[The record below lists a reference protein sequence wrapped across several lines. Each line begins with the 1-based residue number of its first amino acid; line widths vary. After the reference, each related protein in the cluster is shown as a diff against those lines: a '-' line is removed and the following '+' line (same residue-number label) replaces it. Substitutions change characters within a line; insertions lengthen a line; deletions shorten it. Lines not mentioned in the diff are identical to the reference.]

1 MEWAPSIGVIIRL
14 RIGLLTFVLHQHRL
28 WQQLPM
34 NPSHLFAPHRS
45 SPSTDILME
54 NKCDHLITQPH
65 LRQCYEYVNWD
76 FLSMDYNCRWISFR
90 WITCWWTSLLMNFL
104 LIYFWWTDLTFV
116 CTAVCKNKN
125 FEMPKSML
133 YRVVFFNCPPPAP
146 KSSKCQI
153 TWEMPNQ
160 ITCLSFGVSIWN
172 PSLQTFVCK
181 SKKFLVPKSM
191 SMITKFEKFFSRHL
205 SPVKSPYQNACTSMV
220 AGPFAVVCSCLQE
233 QKVLNAISCIIL

>member
-1 MEWAPSIGVIIRL
+1 MW
-14 RIGLLTFVLHQHRL
+14 
-28 WQQLPM
+28 
-34 NPSHLFAPHRS
+34 PSHYPAPPQTMLWICQLGFPVDGLQLS
-45 SPSTDILME
+45 M
-54 NKCDHLITQPH
+54 
-65 LRQCYEYVNWD
+65 D
-76 FLSMDYNCRWISFR
+76 FLSMNY
-90 WITCWWTSLLMNFL
+90 LLMNFIVDEL
-104 LIYFWWTDLTFV
+104 LVDILLVDWFDFCLQEQKFWNAKINVIKGGFFLT
-116 CTAVCKNKN
+116 AA
-125 FEMPKSML
+125 
-133 YRVVFFNCPPPAP
+133 PPPPTP

-191 SMITKFEKFFSRHL
+191 SMITKFEKFSWHL